1 MVGSKFGEYPGSHS
15 KWQREAGEGGWVRGG
30 LMAGTGVGNRVSN
43 EHYLL
48 LI

>member
-30 LMAGTGVGNRVSN
+30 LMAGTGIDRVSN
-43 EHYLL
+43 DHYLL